1 MFSKWENKTENLTIL
16 PRLLSKE
23 QTSMHPQ
30 RSDTTASLCRHA
42 SHSQL
47 VSVTLSNKQNF
58 LCQSIYKQC
67 WVSTVWEK
75 TIPAKAVAR
84 DLQANCSR
92 DLTAVCRRPQL
103 LCSYQKAGDDQHDT
117 RSQTWML
124 LWRSWEIWWELGCIV
139 WAHAST
145 GHTASTWGRPWV
157 ACSSNQM
164 KHKQA
169 LCPLLFFLSDDG
181 PVPQH
186 GPAQRSTVQAE
197 LIYPSA
203 VQSNLNK
210 QISPYQHLEPL
221 TYRDVENH
229 SSPVL

>member
-1 MFSKWENKTENLTIL
+1 
-16 PRLLSKE
+16 
-23 QTSMHPQ
+23 MHPQ
-30 RSDTTASLCRHA
+30 RSDTTASSCRHA
-42 SHSQL
+42 SRSQL

-103 LCSYQKAGDDQHDT
+103 LCSYQKAGDDRHDT

-124 LWRSWEIWWELGCIV
+124 LRSTLEELRDLMGAGLYCMSARIHRPHSFHV
-139 WAHAST
+139 GS
-145 GHTASTWGRPWV
+145 SMGRLRRG
-157 ACSSNQM
+157 SSNQM

-186 GPAQRSTVQAE
+186 GPAQCSTVQAE

>member
-75 TIPAKAVAR
+75 TIPAKAVAH

-103 LCSYQKAGDDQHDT
+103 LCSYQKAGDDRHDT

-124 LWRSWEIWWELGCIV
+124 L
-139 WAHAST
+139 
-145 GHTASTWGRPWV
+145 
-157 ACSSNQM
+157 
-164 KHKQA
+164 
-169 LCPLLFFLSDDG
+169 
-181 PVPQH
+181 
-186 GPAQRSTVQAE
+186 RSTLEE
-197 LIYPSA
+197 LRDLMGAGLYCMSA
-203 VQSNLNK
+203 R
-210 QISPYQHLEPL
+210 IHRP
-221 TYRDVENH
+221 H
-229 SSPVL
+229 SFHVGSSMGRLQFQPNET